1 MIVFDTNVIIDLLE
15 VDAAWQQWSIGKLE
29 SAEHPVVTM
38 ITLAETA
45 GKFTDLATAQAG
57 FWQLDIAILPLTD
70 DAAFRA
76 GQAFLRYRKAGGKR
90 EKILADFLIGAQA
103 SSLSAPLVTRDAAI
117 YRTYFPEL
125 SLITPED
132 DHG

>member
-1 MIVFDTNVIIDLLE
+1 MIFFDTNVIIDLLE
-15 VDAAWQQWSIGKLE
+15 VDAVWQQWSIGKLE
-29 SAEHPVVTM
+29 SAEQPVVTM
-38 ITLAETA
+38 MTLAETA
-45 GKFTDLATAQAG
+45 GKFTDLAAAQAA
-57 FWQLDIAILPLTD
+57 FRQLDIAIMPLTD

-125 SLITPED
+125 SLMTPED